1 MLFFFLVHSYMF
13 EKFLQLLID
22 RFSNFGNLP
31 LCNMNGEHGLYI
43 NDFCMPLCARCL
55 GIYLGVI
62 ISLFVYI
69 FIIKKIEYRIK
80 YHIIFFLLA
89 IPCIFD
95 GVLQYFF
102 YVESNLIRRLS
113 TGILLGIS
121 VVFSA
126 CYFNNYYQK
135 KFKIK

>member
-1 MLFFFLVHSYMF
+1 MF
-13 EKFLQLLID
+13 EKFLQSLFN
-22 RFSNFGNLP
+22 RFNNFGNLP
-31 LCNMNGEHGLYI
+31 LCNLNADHGLYI

-62 ISLFVYI
+62 MSLFVYI
-69 FIIKKIEYRIK
+69 SLIKKMEYRVK
-80 YHIIFFLLA
+80 FHIIFFLLA

-102 YVESNLIRRLS
+102 YIESNLIRRLF

-121 VVFSA
+121 IVFSV
-126 CYFNNYYQK
+126 CYFNNRFEKNQRRSLK
-135 KFKIK
+135 